1 MANYRDDNNKQ
12 GIFMSI
18 SLDDQL
24 IPGTMEHAIYDIV
37 ENHIDTTQFDSKY
50 KNDVSGRKA
59 YSPKTMIK
67 IILLAYSKGIFQ
79 SRRIEEACRR
89 NVQFMAISGN
99 ARPDHSTI
107 AAFVSGME
115 EKALAIFSDILFR
128 CARLGLIGGEVFGI
142 DGSKI
147 RSNASKEWS
156 GTFKE
161 LERKREKLEAVIR
174 DLIKRHK
181 ENDRMGEDEYIKR
194 KKKYEDK
201 IKKIDEFLSGN
212 EPKKGSRSRENKS
225 NITDNESAK
234 MKSSQGYIQ
243 GYNGLAVVDDKKQV
257 VVYAEAFGTNGEGKH
272 LSRMIEKSGEQME
285 AAGMSGD
292 FEDRK
297 VIADTNYFSEENCRY
312 LEEKNIDGYIPDQFF
327 RKRDPRFAYGN
338 PHREKK
344 GLYKQEKFIYDEEKN
359 YYVCPAGKLLRYEG
373 RKNSRGYIGR
383 YYRAK
388 KEDCLYCHLRPQC
401 LKKNAGSRSLFI
413 IDIYKPK
420 TYSEMMMRKID
431 TPYGRDMY
439 SRRMGIV
446 EPVFANI
453 KTHKGLNRFTL
464 RGKAKVNV
472 QWLLY
477 CCVHNIGKI
486 AGKMK
491 GPFYFFMYI
500 FKFSFF
506 RIREVGRVI
515 SPVFVALFFI
525 YSF

>member
-1 MANYRDDNNKQ
+1 MANYKDDNNRQ

-24 IPGTMEHAIYDIV
+24 IPGTIEHAIYGIV
-37 ENHIDTTQFDSKY
+37 ENHIDTSIFDGKY
-50 KNDVSGRKA
+50 KNDGSGRKA

-99 ARPDHSTI
+99 AQPDHSTI
-107 AAFVSGME
+107 AGFVSGMTE
-115 EKALAIFSDILFR
+115 EAEKIFSDIVVR
-128 CARLGLIGGEVFGI
+128 CGKLGLIGGEVFGL
-142 DGSKI
+142 DGSRI

-181 ENDRMGEDEYIKR
+181 ENDKMTEEEFAR
-194 KKKYEDK
+194 KKGKYEDK
-201 IKKIDEFLSGN
+201 VRKIERFLEEN

-243 GYNGLAVVDDKKQV
+243 GYNGMAMVDEKKQV
-257 VVYAEAFGTNGEGKH
+257 IVYAEAMGTAGEGKH
-272 LSRMIEKSGEQME
+272 LERMIEKSGEQLE
-285 AAGMSGD
+285 AAGISGGP
-292 FEDRK
+292 EKRK
-297 VIADTNYFSEENCRY
+297 IIADTNYFSEENCRY
-312 LEEKNIDGYIPDQFF
+312 LEEKKIDGYIPDQFF
-327 RKRDPRFAYGN
+327 RKRDPRFPGGN
-338 PHREKK
+338 PYREKK
-344 GLYKQEKFIYDEEKN
+344 GLYKQDKFNYDENKN
-359 YYVCPAGKLLRYEG
+359 CYECPAGTLLRYEG

-388 KEDCLYCHLRPQC
+388 KEDCRYCHLRPQC
-401 LKKNAGSRSLFI
+401 LKKNAATRSLYI

-431 TPYGRDMY
+431 TPHGRDMY

-453 KTHKGLNRFTL
+453 KTHKGLDRFTM

-486 AGKMK
+486 AGEMK
-491 GPFYFFMYI
+491 RSFYFLVCI
-500 FKFSFF
+500 FRILFF
-506 RIREVGRVI
+506 RVRKCKIVI
-515 SPVFVALFFI
+515 SPA
-525 YSF
+525 YAC